1 MKTKFGF
8 SLLET
13 MIAVGVLALISMASI
28 GLYRN
33 YSKSIELET
42 GVSSIISDL
51 KSAQSKSINGEQDLK
66 WGVHFVNAPGS
77 NTDDYYE
84 IFSTA
89 TDYAG
94 GTVNT
99 KVYLA
104 GGTTFSDP
112 TDNTNKD
119 IIYGKIKGTV
129 SADTIVKITSDGT
142 EKTITVT
149 ALGNIY

>member
-1 MKTKFGF
+1 MKTKSGF

-13 MIAVGVLALISMASI
+13 MLAVGVLALISMASI

-51 KSAQSKSINGEQDLK
+51 KNAQSKSINGEQDLK
-66 WGVHFVNAPGS
+66 WGVHFVNVASDPK
-77 NTDDYYE
+77 DYYE

-112 TDNTNKD
+112 TDNTSKD
-119 IIYGKIKGTV
+119 IIYGKIKGTI
-129 SADTIVKITSDGT
+129 SGDTIVKIISDGT